1 MSSRCHRRVNL
12 SLICKIKKKMFK
24 DNIHTLE
31 SLKLKQCNLI
41 THTVQNMIGLFSP
54 EFVLKQNKC

>member
-1 MSSRCHRRVNL
+1 
-12 SLICKIKKKMFK
+12 MFK

-41 THTVQNMIGLFSP
+41 THTVQNMIGLFSRIRI
-54 EFVLKQNKC
+54 EAKQVLMFTVPYWQFMSHVR